1 MRPDSK
7 KIVCSILVAF
17 AFTLLPMLAAAAE
30 PDADPIEPV
39 NRGVFWFNDQVDIYV
54 LEPAARG
61 WHWAM
66 PDRVEHC
73 VSNFFGNLR
82 FPVVTL
88 NEVLQGKLVDAGS
101 DVGRF
106 VVNTTVGVAGFFDP
120 ATEFGLTEHYEDFG
134 QTLGTWGLP
143 PGPYLV
149 LPLLGPSNLRDGVGW
164 AADSGAAVYTWFLP
178 WYYTVPAQAVRS
190 VNARAQLLREVAQL
204 KEASFDYYTAVRDGY
219 TQQRKVLISDGVDMS
234 EEEQQDLYRVEPD

>member
-7 KIVCSILVAF
+7 KIMCRILVAF
-17 AFTLLPMLAAAAE
+17 AFTLLPVLAAAAE

-39 NRGVFWFNDQVDIYV
+39 NRAVFWFNDQVDIYV
-54 LEPAARG
+54 LEPTARG

-66 PDRVEHC
+66 PDRVEKC
-73 VSNFFGNLR
+73 VGNFFGNLR
-82 FPVVTL
+82 FPIVTL
-88 NEVLQGKLVDAGS
+88 NNILQGKLIDAGS

-120 ATEFGLTEHYEDFG
+120 ATDFGLAEHYEDFG

-149 LPLLGPSNLRDGVGW
+149 LPLIGPSNFRDGVGW
-164 AADSGAAVYTWFLP
+164 IADSAAAVYPWFIP
-178 WYYTVPAQAVRS
+178 WYYSAPAQGVRT
-190 VNARAQLLREVAQL
+190 VNARAQVLHDVEQL
-204 KEASFDYYTAVRDGY
+204 KEASFDYYSAVRDGY
-219 TQQRKVLISDGVDMS
+219 VRYRKAQISDSAEMS
-234 EEEQQDLYRVEPD
+234 EEEQEDLYRVEPE